1 MDAQPARW
9 LERLPYDSPLAYRQ
23 ALVLQ
28 YLALFVV
35 GAAVVGIGLAP
46 FANQTPESLI
56 VSLVLYA
63 VVLLGTSSA
72 IWLLRRGSLRVAG
85 IAIVL
90 TIVVVIGATM
100 ALYGKSHIEY
110 TLPGLTVPVVLALP

>member
-1 MDAQPARW
+1 MDAHHARW

-46 FANQTPESLI
+46 FANQTAESLI
-56 VSLVLYA
+56 VSLMIYT
-63 VVLLGTSSA
+63 VVLLGTSGA
-72 IWLLRRGSLRVAG
+72 IWLLRQGSLRVAG
-85 IAIVL
+85 ITIVL
-90 TIVVVIGATM
+90 LIVVVIGVAM
-100 ALYGKSHIEY
+100 ALYGKSHI
-110 TLPGLTVPVVLALP
+110 TLIAS